1 MKKLLTAVIIFPLFF
16 IAFSEGLAIRKSE
29 IFNSWVTTY
38 LVDSPTSSSDSGVI
52 AEIEPK
58 DIKDHIRPIGSD
70 AAFTCR
76 AHLVSDIEYIR
87 DAPRS
92 RVPVMN
98 VIDFYGRLF
107 ATVSAAANAVVAHA
121 GSSRYWT
128 EKVEEL
134 NISEENAE
142 TESEFVEWCRERKKE
157 IETLTILGEWSF
169 GMDTPEELV
178 DDIVCYSLDD
188 VPFSKRIFLKNWD
201 TYTKERALS
210 LYSNYQQHIKEDNL
224 AKASADLFYVYAIK
238 KSREDVIPN
247 LNMFFDTG
255 VYNYRIL
262 LILECALIAV
272 LSFAA
277 TGILLLLVFYRGSP
291 AVLSGIPPGIL
302 TAFLSFDYFD
312 LVLFFLAGVAAVFI
326 SNRHKI
332 PLNYRKSAV
341 ISLKAGLVLFLVY
354 YVVCAVFLFTGVI
367 HTEMKDAGF
376 LGSEFL
382 VNMSFY
388 AAVQVVFICVVSV
401 VGGLLAKVIFFRNR
415 DIL

>member
-1 MKKLLTAVIIFPLFF
+1 MRKLLTALLVFPLFF

-38 LVDSPTSSSDSGVI
+38 FVENPSSDSRVI
-52 AEIEPK
+52 AESEPK
-58 DIKDHIRPIGSD
+58 NVKDYIRSD
-70 AAFTCR
+70 AALTCR

-92 RVPVMN
+92 RVPVVN

-107 ATVSAAANAVVAHA
+107 ATVSAAANAVVAYA

-128 EKVEEL
+128 EKVDEVK
-134 NISEENAE
+134 ISEEN
-142 TESEFVEWCRERKKE
+142 TNMESEFVEWCRKRKKE
-157 IETLTILGEWSF
+157 IETLTILGERSS

-201 TYTKERALS
+201 TYTRERARS
-210 LYSNYQQHIKEDNL
+210 LYSTYQQHIKEDDL

-238 KSREDVIPN
+238 ESQEDVIPT
-247 LNMFFDTG
+247 LDMFFDTG

-272 LSFAA
+272 LSLAA
-277 TGILLLLVFYRGSP
+277 TGICLLLVFYRGSP
-291 AVLSGIPPGIL
+291 AVLSGILPGIL
-302 TAFLSFDYFD
+302 AAFLSFGYFN
-312 LVLFFLAGVAAVFI
+312 LILFFLAGAAAVFI
-326 SNRHKI
+326 SKRYKI
-332 PLNYRKSAV
+332 PLDYRKSAV
-341 ISLKAGLVLFLVY
+341 ISLEAGLVLFLVY
-354 YVVCAVFLFTGVI
+354 YVVFAVLLFTGII
-367 HTEMKDAGF
+367 HTEVKDVGF
-376 LGSEFL
+376 LGSELL

-388 AAVQVVFICVVSV
+388 ASVQVISVCLLSV
-401 VGGLLAKVIFFRNR
+401 VGGLLAKSIFFRKDDNKNK
-415 DIL
+415 

>member
-1 MKKLLTAVIIFPLFF
+1 MRTPMRKLLTALLIFPLFF
-16 IAFSEGLAIRKSE
+16 IAFSEGLTIRKSE
-29 IFNSWVTTY
+29 IFSSWVTGY
-38 LVDSPTSSSDSGVI
+38 LVDSPGSDSRVI
-52 AEIEPK
+52 AESEPK
-58 DIKDHIRPIGSD
+58 DVRDHIRSD
-70 AAFTCR
+70 AALTCR

-107 ATVSAAANAVVAHA
+107 ATVSAVANSVVAYA

-134 NISEENAE
+134 NISEEN
-142 TESEFVEWCRERKKE
+142 TNMESEFAEWCRKRKKE
-157 IETLTILGEWSF
+157 IETLTILGEWSS
-169 GMDTPEELV
+169 GTDTPEELV

-188 VPFSKRIFLKNWD
+188 VPFSKRIFLRNWD
-201 TYTKERALS
+201 TYTKERARS
-210 LYSNYQQHIKEDNL
+210 LYSTYQQHIKEDNL
-224 AKASADLFYVYAIK
+224 AKASADLFYVDAIK
-238 KSREDVIPN
+238 KSQEDVIPT
-247 LNMFFDTG
+247 LDMFFDTG

-272 LSFAA
+272 LSLAA

-302 TAFLSFDYFD
+302 AVFLSFDYFD
-312 LVLFFLAGVAAVFI
+312 YGLFFLAGVAAVFI
-326 SNRHKI
+326 SKRHKI
-332 PLNYRKSAV
+332 PLDYRGSAV
-341 ISLKAGLVLFLVY
+341 ISLKAGLILFLVY
-354 YVVCAVFLFTGVI
+354 YVVCAVFLFTGIV
-367 HTEMKDAGF
+367 HTEMKDVGF

-401 VGGLLAKVIFFRNR
+401 VGGLVARVIFFRKGER
-415 DIL
+415 